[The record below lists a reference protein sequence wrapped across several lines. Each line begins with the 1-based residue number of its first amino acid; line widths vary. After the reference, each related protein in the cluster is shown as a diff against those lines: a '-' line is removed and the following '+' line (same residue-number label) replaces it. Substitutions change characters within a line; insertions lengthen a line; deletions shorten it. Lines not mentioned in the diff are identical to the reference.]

1 MLQRHSKLC
10 TPSMPIFQP
19 TFFSKHVSLLVAI
32 YLPADRNHL
41 CEMLFAYEDENR
53 CCFNDLDKQFY
64 DRVVNATL
72 SQGENLDEL
81 MMQFLRINSNVLVI
95 DENAHIG

>member
-1 MLQRHSKLC
+1 MKSE
-10 TPSMPIFQP
+10 
-19 TFFSKHVSLLVAI
+19 SLSI
-32 YLPADRNHL
+32 HIQNWQ
-41 CEMLFAYEDENR
+41 
-53 CCFNDLDKQFY
+53 KSSY

-95 DENAHIG
+95 DENDIG